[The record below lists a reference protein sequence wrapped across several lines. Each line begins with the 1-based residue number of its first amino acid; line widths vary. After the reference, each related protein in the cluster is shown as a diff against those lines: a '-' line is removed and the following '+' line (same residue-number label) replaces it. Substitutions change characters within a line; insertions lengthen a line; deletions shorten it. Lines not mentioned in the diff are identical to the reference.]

1 MTPLMLAICQ
11 HDKPYMYGAL
21 ATEPWLFPEYNI
33 PRPQHKHKTPAES
46 VVKSLIDAGANLN
59 IKDKV

>member
-1 MTPLMLAICQ
+1 MLAICQ
-11 HDKPYMYGAL
+11 HYKLYMYRAL
-21 ATEPWLFPEYNI
+21 AAKLPPE
-33 PRPQHKHKTPAES
+33 AES